1 MVTMGI
7 QANTTRNFEDDRIYV
22 DIRDLIAA
30 LALAPS
36 FIMKSELIRDL
47 NQLYDK
53 AMKEAM

>member
-7 QANTTRNFEDDRIYV
+7 QANTTKNFEDGRIYV

-36 FIMKSELIRDL
+36 FITKSELIRDL

-53 AMKEAM
+53 AMKEDL